1 MGSVGLGDRKGANGA
16 FMASNQDI
24 SELLK
29 AVRGSE
35 SKKGRTYADQ
45 GINAQWLA
53 KEIAEYCKTQGWD
66 NTISKAGQQDAWL
79 IISDSVAVLVEGIQ
93 GKVTFA
99 VTDLNPVMLK
109 TALVSSGLL
118 ALTGVGIV
126 GLPLAGAAAWR
137 ARHRKKKVE
146 AIVQFV
152 EQRVQTNRKSP
163 EPQVATSIAWRL
175 KDLESL
181 REQGLITDQEYKDK
195 REKVLKEL

>member
-1 MGSVGLGDRKGANGA
+1 
-16 FMASNQDI
+16 MASDQDMP
-24 SELLK
+24 ELLK

-45 GINAQWLA
+45 GISAEWLA
-53 KEIAEYCKTQGWD
+53 KEIAEYCKTQGWE
-66 NTISKAGQQDAWL
+66 NTIHQAGQQDVWL
-79 IISDSVAVLVEGIQ
+79 VISDYVAALVEGTQ
-93 GKVTFA
+93 SKVTFT
-99 VTDLNPVMLK
+99 VTDLNPVRLK

-126 GLPLAGAAAWR
+126 GLPIAGAAAWR

-152 EQRVQTNRKSP
+152 EQRVQTNRTKP
-163 EPQVATSIAWRL
+163 EPQATASVAARL

-181 REQGLITDQEYKDK
+181 REQGLITDQEYTDK
-195 REKVLKEL
+195 REQVLKQL